1 MSHEPRSY
9 RDDRERNRNAKGS
22 HQSFP
27 GRLHSASEHACSA
40 SSAGFI
46 HSSAKTRH
54 VTLRTSSTAA
64 CARCRHFSAERRQC
78 AGKFSVSWPALTGPS
93 RRRWLARRN
102 RRLLW
107 PSLALWPGTCGSV
120 RALFRDWTPRIYD
133 SSGGSCP
140 DSRFATCDWPLG
152 PSPDWPRA
160 TCGGPLG
167 VFSRS
172 LYGTDPRG
180 VVYRPIRF
188 TADPAKGRL
197 SVWGHT

>member
-1 MSHEPRSY
+1 LPCFSTAALADGHHRDSRPRQLGPRPFFSAISDPFVGGRSGPAVDVGSFRLVSHEPRSY

-120 RALFRDWTPRIYD
+120 RALF
-133 SSGGSCP
+133 
-140 DSRFATCDWPLG
+140 
-152 PSPDWPRA
+152 
-160 TCGGPLG
+160 
-167 VFSRS
+167 
-172 LYGTDPRG
+172 
-180 VVYRPIRF
+180 
-188 TADPAKGRL
+188 
-197 SVWGHT
+197 